1 MLSEK
6 RICAIV
12 KDELKE
18 QIRKQTIRMRVLAS
32 CNRVAER
39 FGNPTGDSYYSK
51 SEEIKE
57 AIDKELKYVG
67 KVYGIEIRSYI
78 STRYTDI
85 LGAECKHDEYHFE
98 VKEKDTDKWIDIDE
112 W

>member
-1 MLSEK
+1 MLFEK
-6 RICAIV
+6 RIRAIV

-18 QIRKQTIRMRVLAS
+18 QIRKQTLRIRVLDS
-32 CNRVAER
+32 CIRVAER

-78 STRYTDI
+78 STRYADI
-85 LGAECKHDEYHFE
+85 LGVECKRDEYHFE
-98 VKEKDTDKWIDIDE
+98 VKEKGTDKWIDIDE